1 MKEYNLFRPII
12 SYIYIYIIENR
23 IITIYNNEKYIYI

>member
-12 SYIYIYIIENR
+12 SYIYIIENR